1 MQNTFFSLPRNQVLG
16 SVALAMVVLAL
27 GVYSLYTWKQ
37 SQYIYSG
44 PTTISVTGEG
54 EVSAIPDIGT
64 FSFSVEAEGKD
75 ATTAQNESATKMNAV
90 LAYLKEKGVE
100 DKDVKT
106 ENYNLYPKYKY
117 EQRPCPV
124 GSYCPGEQVQDGFT
138 VSQTVTV
145 KVRQLEASGELISGV
160 GEKGATNISGLSF
173 TIDDSTALEDEARI
187 AAIKDAK
194 AKAKELAEQLGVKLE
209 KMVGYYE
216 ENGGGYPVPYYGLG
230 GDMMAKAEMEQ
241 SVAPDMPTGENVTKS
256 RVTLTYQVK

>member
-1 MQNTFFSLPRNQVLG
+1 MLG
-16 SVALAMVVLAL
+16 TAALLMAVIALVA
-27 GVYSLYTWKQ
+27 YSYYTWKQ
-37 SQYIYSG
+37 SEYMYGG

-90 LAYLKEKGVE
+90 LSYLKEKGVE

-106 ENYNLYPKYKY
+106 ENYSLYPKYRY
-117 EQRPCPV
+117 ETKVCPM

-145 KVRQLEASGELISGV
+145 KVRAVDTAGELISGV

-173 TIDDSTALEDEARI
+173 TIDDTTALKDEARTE
-187 AAIKDAK
+187 AIKDAQD
-194 AKAKELAEQLGVKLE
+194 KAKELARQLGVRLD

-216 ENGGGYPVPYYGLG
+216 DENGYPMPYYGMG
-230 GDMMAKAEMEQ
+230 GDMMVKTASEAA
-241 SVAPDMPTGENVTKS
+241 VAPSLPTGENMTKS
-256 RVTLTYQVK
+256 RVTLTYQVR

>member
-16 SVALAMVVLAL
+16 TAALVMAVVALAA
-27 GVYSLYTWKQ
+27 YSYYTWKQ
-37 SQYIYSG
+37 SEYLYSG

-64 FSFSVEAEGKD
+64 FSFSVEAEGAD
-75 ATTAQNESATKMNAV
+75 ATVAQNESATKMNAI

-117 EQRPCPV
+117 EPRPCPV

-145 KVRQLEASGELISGV
+145 KVRQVDTSGELISGV

-173 TIDDSTALEDEARI
+173 TIDDTTALKDEART
-187 AAIKDAK
+187 AAIEDAK
-194 AKAKELAEQLGVKLE
+194 AKAEVLADQLGVKLE

-216 ENGGGYPVPYYGLG
+216 ENGGYPVPYYGMG
-230 GDMMAKAEMEQ
+230 GDMMAKTAMEE
-241 SVAPDMPTGENVTKS
+241 SVAPDMPTGESTTKS
-256 RVTLTYQVK
+256 RVTLTYQVR